1 VLSGINEIRKHR
13 RKKAR
18 FHGTVHA
25 VLVRIR
31 GEVIISKHQR
41 IKCILRNNIEEDR
54 APSTIEHGGLFE
66 DERERERERER
77 EKILD
82 VDDGDNLKVKL
93 SLRRILVLGDALI
106 FRVSLSVGG
115 VSSGESSLSLSDG
128 GLGSNSRPPARLSQ
142 ALVEDR
148 RWTVASLMQR
158 EMRRG
163 RRSWDD
169 RGV

>member
-1 VLSGINEIRKHR
+1 MEACSR
-13 RKKAR
+13 
-18 FHGTVHA
+18 T
-25 VLVRIR
+25 
-31 GEVIISKHQR
+31 
-41 IKCILRNNIEEDR
+41 
-54 APSTIEHGGLFE
+54 
-66 DERERERERER
+66 RERERER

-142 ALVEDR
+142 VLVEDR